1 MSRAIILIGG
11 FIGIAILLRYAWRA
25 FLRWKFHISAIPSWY
40 YKETFRTVQPYL
52 GKFTSTKFD
61 VLSLKGYIAGHL
73 TYVSGIVVCDG
84 IDVPYFTRW
93 AGKKLTY
100 VRIAEV
106 KCYYDEDG
114 ENAYLDRKEK
124 RNAKRR

>member
-1 MSRAIILIGG
+1 MSRAIILIGAA
-11 FIGIAILLRYAWRA
+11 IGVVIIVRTAWRV
-25 FLRWKFHISAIPSWY
+25 FLRWKFHISSISSWY

-52 GKFTSTKFD
+52 GKFSNTKFD
-61 VLSLKGYIAGHL
+61 VLSLKGYVASHL
-73 TYVSGIVVCDG
+73 TYVSGVVVCDG
-84 IDVPYFTRW
+84 IEVSYFTRW

-100 VRIAEV
+100 VKVADIT
-106 KCYYDEDG
+106 CYFDEDG